1 MDGNH
6 IYSPDQHQAA
16 RLFDGNVLSRKI
28 YNHQPYDAFSYWEG
42 EEDPS

>member
-1 MDGNH
+1 MDGNN
-6 IYSPDQHQAA
+6 IYSTDQHQSA

-28 YNHQPYDAFSYWEG
+28 YNHESFHAFSYWEG